1 MDVDS
6 KIADG
11 LNAMESVIKRIKVRE
26 ILGVELIGEKEG
38 REKKYWLDDISN
50 VVYDYETNYV
60 VGKLKLDIIGNP
72 SRKSKDV
79 YYITNIIQIPEFQ
92 IFE

>member
-26 ILGVELIGEKEG
+26 ILV
-38 REKKYWLDDISN
+38 R
-50 VVYDYETNYV
+50 
-60 VGKLKLDIIGNP
+60 
-72 SRKSKDV
+72 
-79 YYITNIIQIPEFQ
+79 
-92 IFE
+92 